1 VRINKGVS
9 RMNEKVNQLMQ
20 DMFESKV
27 ALPNT
32 EPAIMDY
39 ETKHQNELKEKLGHL
54 KTACDKDGNII
65 TDRVKYLESL
75 PRDEYNQP
83 IVDRDEF
90 DRMACTF
97 GWDYDWLDEAVSMG
111 VIEAYQFD
119 EFYSLDY

>member
-1 VRINKGVS
+1 
-9 RMNEKVNQLMQ
+9 MNEKVNQLMQ

-65 TDRVKYLESL
+65 TGRTEYLESL
-75 PRDEYNQP
+75 PTDENGEP
-83 IVDRDEF
+83 IVDRREF
-90 DRMACTF
+90 DEMAQHL
-97 GWDYDWLDEAVSMG
+97 GWDYEWLEEAVCMG
-111 VIEAYQFD
+111 VIVAEQFD
-119 EFYSLDY
+119 EYYSIDY